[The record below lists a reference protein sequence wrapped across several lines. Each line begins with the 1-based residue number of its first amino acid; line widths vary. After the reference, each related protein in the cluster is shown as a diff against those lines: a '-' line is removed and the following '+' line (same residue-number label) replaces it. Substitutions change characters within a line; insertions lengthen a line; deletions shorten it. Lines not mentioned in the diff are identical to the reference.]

1 MDDDELCQRLLAVL
15 RRVTDTPLL
24 EFAGQPVR
32 LHGGFW
38 ADLFAFRLKGATDGW
53 DRELVARVMPDA
65 GLAAKETIIQAA
77 VAAAGFPTPVVRA
90 SGGADAGLG
99 RAYMVMDR
107 ADGSPLLGGL
117 DRVPVAQVPRLL
129 ASIPETLAAT
139 MAELHALDP
148 HPVADKLRGCDRAM
162 TESEFVEGLEAAATV
177 FHRSD
182 LAGAARWFI
191 DHPPPEVPDVICHGD
206 LHPFNLLVD
215 DTGQVTV
222 LDWSAALIG
231 PRAYDVAFTSLMLAE
246 PPLLVGGA
254 LRPLLRAAGRLLS
267 RRFVRRYRV
276 HSGATIDRSV
286 LAWHQAVVCLRA
298 LVEVAGWVDA
308 DTVEGRERHPWL
320 VSGQAFARR
329 LSKITG
335 VRVRAR

>member
-1 MDDDELCQRLLAVL
+1 MDDDELCHQLLLVL
-15 RRVTDTPLL
+15 RRVTATPSL
-24 EFAGQPVR
+24 EFAGPPVR

-38 ADLFAFRLKGATDGW
+38 ADLFAFRLEGATDDW

-90 SGGADAGLG
+90 SGGPDAGLG

-117 DRVPVAQVPRLL
+117 DRVPVAQFPRLL

-139 MAELHALDP
+139 MADLHTLDP
-148 HPVADKLRGCDRAM
+148 QPVADRLRGCDRAM
-162 TESEFVEGLEAAATV
+162 TVPDFVAGLKAAASV
-177 FHRSD
+177 FHRAD
-182 LAGAARWFI
+182 LAGTARWLLE
-191 DHPPPEVPDVICHGD
+191 HPPPEVPDVICHGD

-215 DTGQVTV
+215 NSGHVTV
-222 LDWSAALIG
+222 LDWSAALVG

-246 PPLLVGGA
+246 PPLIVGRA
-254 LRPLLRAAGRLLS
+254 LRPLLRGAGRLLS
-267 RRFVRRYRV
+267 RRFVRRYRH
-276 HSGATIDRSV
+276 HSGTTIDRSA
-286 LAWHQAVVCLRA
+286 LAWHHAVVCLRA

-308 DTVEGRERHPWL
+308 NTVEGRERHPWL
-320 VSGQAFARR
+320 VSGPAFVRR

-335 VRVRAR
+335 VPVTAR

>member
-1 MDDDELCQRLLAVL
+1 
-15 RRVTDTPLL
+15 
-24 EFAGQPVR
+24 
-32 LHGGFW
+32 
-38 ADLFAFRLKGATDGW
+38 
-53 DRELVARVMPDA
+53 
-65 GLAAKETIIQAA
+65 
-77 VAAAGFPTPVVRA
+77 
-90 SGGADAGLG
+90 
-99 RAYMVMDR
+99 MVMDR

-117 DRVPVAQVPRLL
+117 DRVPVAQFPRLL

-162 TESEFVEGLEAAATV
+162 TEPDFVEALEAAATV

-182 LAGAARWFI
+182 LADAARWLL
-191 DHPPPEVPDVICHGD
+191 DHPPDGAPDVICHGD

-215 DTGQVTV
+215 DSGHVTV

-231 PRAYDVAFTSLMLAE
+231 PRGYDVAFTSLMLAE
-246 PPLLVGGA
+246 PPLPVGVA
-254 LRPLLRAAGRLLS
+254 LRPPLRAAGALLC
-267 RRFVRRYRV
+267 RRFVRRYSF
-276 HSGATIDRSV
+276 HSGATIDRPV
-286 LAWHQAVVCLRA
+286 LVWHQAVVCLRA

-308 DTVEGRERHPWL
+308 NTVEGRERHPWL

-335 VRVRAR
+335 VPVRAR

>member
-1 MDDDELCQRLLAVL
+1 
-15 RRVTDTPLL
+15 
-24 EFAGQPVR
+24 
-32 LHGGFW
+32 
-38 ADLFAFRLKGATDGW
+38 
-53 DRELVARVMPDA
+53 
-65 GLAAKETIIQAA
+65 
-77 VAAAGFPTPVVRA
+77 
-90 SGGADAGLG
+90 
-99 RAYMVMDR
+99 
-107 ADGSPLLGGL
+107 
-117 DRVPVAQVPRLL
+117 
-129 ASIPETLAAT
+129 
-139 MAELHALDP
+139 
-148 HPVADKLRGCDRAM
+148 M

-182 LAGAARWFI
+182 LAGAARWLL
-191 DHPPPEVPDVICHGD
+191 DYPPNEAPDVICHGD
-206 LHPFNLLVD
+206 FHPFNLLVD